1 MFEFTSILLEPT
13 GILNFFSERGL
24 PEPGYQIYTDR
35 TVFSFKEG
43 SYPESVGN
51 LLSELHRKFP
61 PSLVRLGNVP
71 WVENLVKQ
79 LVQRKEMVST
89 AESCTG
95 GGIGALLTEIPGSSR
110 IYWGGCITY
119 SNDAKVRLL
128 GVPEQVLLERGAV
141 SRETVSIMAKQATS
155 LGKTQWAIAVSGI
168 AGPSG
173 GTAEKPVGTVYIAL
187 AGPEGYMRVEKIFF
201 RGTRQEIRKKAA
213 LLSLLLLESS
223 VCKEFDIDIEG
234 LNVYI

>member
-1 MFEFTSILLEPT
+1 MSEFTSILLDPT
-13 GILNFFSERGL
+13 GILDFFRERGL
-24 PEPGYQIYTDR
+24 PEPRYQNYTDR
-35 TVFSFKEG
+35 TVFSLKEG
-43 SYPESVGN
+43 PHAARGD
-51 LLSELHRKFP
+51 LILELHRKFP
-61 PSLVRLGNVP
+61 PALLRSGNVP

-79 LVQRKEMVST
+79 LIDRKAMIST

-119 SNDAKVRLL
+119 SNEAKVRLL
-128 GVPEQVLLERGAV
+128 GVPEDVLLERGAV
-141 SRETVSIMAKQATS
+141 SRETVSIMAKQIAS
-155 LGKTQWAIAVSGI
+155 VGKTQWAIAVSGI
-168 AGPSG
+168 AGPTG

-187 AGPEGYMRVEKIFF
+187 VGPEGYMRVEKIFF

-213 LLSLLLLESS
+213 CLSLLLLESA
-223 VCKEFDIDIEG
+223 VCREFDIDIEG